1 MKKKNYKN
9 IILFALIL
17 FVSSQSY
24 ANNPP
29 IIQPGAP
36 GENSK
41 ILNPKEAHK
50 FIGKKYDATN
60 VYCGSLDDRESS
72 YIFDKKTKILDCVL
86 VPIKNIDCPGV
97 LALGSKAAETYSDKK
112 DTLFLEFIA
121 EALSS
126 LIERNNY

>member
-1 MKKKNYKN
+1 MK
-9 IILFALIL
+9 
-17 FVSSQSY
+17 
-24 ANNPP
+24 
-29 IIQPGAP
+29 IIQ
-36 GENSK
+36 ENMITEK
-41 ILNPKEAHK
+41 KLYGLNSYFLDLIKLFEIKKLPKVLMLT
-50 FIGKKYDATN
+50 GKKGQGKSTLIHHLMA
-60 VYCGSLDDRESS
+60 

>member
-1 MKKKNYKN
+1 M
-9 IILFALIL
+9 LFR
-17 FVSSQSY
+17 S
-24 ANNPP
+24 
-29 IIQPGAP
+29 
-36 GENSK
+36 
-41 ILNPKEAHK
+41 
-50 FIGKKYDATN
+50 DATN
-60 VYCGSLDDRESS
+60 VYCRSLDDRESS